1 MNTSIRV
8 CRQEVEAELGR
19 PEMNRR
25 QREREKRILEAGE
38 MLMAR
43 HGRHGITFRTLAGA
57 LRIARTTL
65 AWHFTDLDALLG
77 DILRTY
83 LQTLHT
89 ILGAVPVNAPN
100 RQADLR
106 AAYLK
111 AIQGP
116 FGGLTPAHTL
126 LTRDRHLLP
135 PDELDSIEQT
145 LKGLSELLAGDLGP
159 IALSL
164 LEHPCI
170 SPEMAEACLA
180 TAAAMPPITTTPI
193 TTQDQPEPEPAITAP
208 EPPAPQ
214 PAPST
219 RYRHFDLKDLPLP
232 LPGSLA
238 AMTDDELDALE
249 QAALLPPAPH
259 AKISDR
265 PRFPLAANI
274 AALITRSAS
283 LPNAR

>member
-1 MNTSIRV
+1 
-8 CRQEVEAELGR
+8 
-19 PEMNRR
+19 
-25 QREREKRILEAGE
+25 

-170 SPEMAEACLA
+170 SPEMAEALLT
-180 TAAAMPPITTTPI
+180 TAA
-193 TTQDQPEPEPAITAP
+193 TTQEQPEPEPEPAVTAP
-208 EPPAPQ
+208 EPPAPLPPAPQ
-214 PAPST
+214 PAP
-219 RYRHFDLKDLPLP
+219 YRHFHLKDVLPP
-232 LPGSLA
+232 IPGSLA
-238 AMTDDELDALE
+238 ALSPT
-249 QAALLPPAPH
+249 
-259 AKISDR
+259 KIQGR

-283 LPNAR
+283 LPPAR